1 MNYDDAMIA
10 LTAGMLMTRASMSGD
25 FIAMDVSKSGIIS
38 GVPLVIYKKGMFAGE
53 YIATEEDKTA
63 TDWVVF
69 TVAPD

>member
-1 MNYDDAMIA
+1 
-10 LTAGMLMTRASMSGD
+10 MSGD

-63 TDWVVF
+63 TDWAVF
-69 TVAPD
+69 TVAQD